1 MKNASRNGRTSTRKD
16 IEKMD
21 DKKALK
27 IIGEMV
33 AEMRTRLNSIP
44 PKAREKSYLNDR
56 IEALKT
62 AENAMIERS

>member
-1 MKNASRNGRTSTRKD
+1 
-16 IEKMD
+16 MD

-62 AENAMIERS
+62 AENALIERS